1 MELTVFEYP
10 GCPYCRQARK
20 LLDKLTEETPAY
32 AAVTFRRVDEVRE
45 SALAAQYDYKKCP
58 SFFLGQKK
66 LYEADPSWS
75 EREVETRLR
84 QMLDELLRENA

>member
-20 LLDKLTEETPAY
+20 LLDKLAGENPAY
-32 AAVTFRRVDEVRE
+32 GAVTFRRVDEVRQSE
-45 SALAAQYDYKKCP
+45 LAAQYDYERCP

-66 LYEADPSWS
+66 IYEADPSWS
-75 EREVETRLR
+75 EQEVETRLR
-84 QMLDELLRENA
+84 RMLDDLPREDA